1 MSQTPSLCLAHF
13 PLTGDGKKNR
23 RKLKFVDQ
31 ANNNFIIKAKA
42 VLAGKTERE
51 INLVLPISRQ
61 KYNHW
66 KVGLSN
72 AWQLLGKIKAITVN
86 VSPSIFLP

>member
-1 MSQTPSLCLAHF
+1 M
-13 PLTGDGKKNR
+13 
-23 RKLKFVDQ
+23 DQ

-51 INLVLPISRQ
+51 INSVLSISRQ

-72 AWQLLGKIKAITVN
+72 AQELLGKINAKPMN
-86 VSPSIFLP
+86 VPL